1 MLNNHNKLGKSTR
14 FLIFAKNIQ
23 KMKIKITIL
32 FAAFLICFTTNAQ
45 TKVGTVDREF
55 IIAKMPQLKIVQE
68 RISNYGKRLDSIN
81 KAKITKHD
89 AVVKSYNATSKTL
102 SDADKRT
109 KLIEINELKNEIS
122 KFQQNGTKMMQL
134 RRQDFMRPLYQKVN
148 LLIKTIAEE
157 KGYTQILTV
166 KSDNFAY
173 IDIKH
178 DITKQVLAKL
188 GIKE

>member
-1 MLNNHNKLGKSTR
+1 MLSYICQKLT
-14 FLIFAKNIQ
+14 
-23 KMKIKITIL
+23 KMKTKITLIV
-32 FAAFLICFTTNAQ
+32 AAFLICFTTNAQ

-68 RISNYGKRLDSIN
+68 RISKYGTRLDSIN
-81 KAKITKHD
+81 QTKILKHD
-89 AVVKSYNATSKTL
+89 AVVKAYNAIAKTL
-102 SDADKRT
+102 SDTDKRP
-109 KLIEINELKNEIS
+109 KLIEINELKQEIS

-148 LLIKTIAEE
+148 LLIKGIAEE

-166 KSDNFAY
+166 KGDNFAY
-173 IDIKH
+173 IDINH
-178 DITKQVLAKL
+178 DITKQVLSKL